1 MTPPTPAAVRF
12 CMFNWGSEQ
21 RPKPEEHGAYMED
34 PRTSSE
40 ILADHIRAIAAG
52 MRNLGDAMRA
62 DRTAAEVRQV
72 LREYADKLEGR
83 EP

>member
-12 CMFNWGSEQ
+12 ALCNWDATRRPRPDEVEAYSE
-21 RPKPEEHGAYMED
+21 D
-34 PRTSSE
+34 FRTSSE

-52 MRNLGDAMRA
+52 MRNLGDAIRV
-62 DRTAAEVRQV
+62 DRTPEEVRQM
-72 LREYADKLEGR
+72 LREYANRLEGR